1 MKKAIGYIRISTK
14 DQSNF
19 SLQGQEQ
26 YIRDFAG
33 KQGYEVISVFK
44 DDGQSAKNFDRPDWK
59 LLQKFCKDNHHQVD
73 ALIVSK
79 YDRFSRNLKDAL
91 NMIEVL
97 EEKYSIKILSALEP
111 ILLNPNSP
119 YFFQF
124 RTQMLMGAQVEW
136 LVIKDRT
143 RAGINTALKSGR
155 YISKAPV
162 GYTNSRDASNKT
174 ILLIDEGKALIIK
187 RMFEMFLQGAPLKE
201 IKLEAMRKGFKKKY
215 KSAVRET
222 LTNPVYAGL
231 IKVPAYND
239 EPEHLVK
246 GLHQGL
252 VSEADWWKVQNTFN
266 AENKIHRTVMNEQV
280 PLRSV
285 LKCKHGHPL
294 TAGNSKGKK
303 QYYWYYKNACCAKH
317 NLSAKKLHDQLDEI
331 LKVMSLPDHY
341 LTYLQE
347 AIEKQLTIQEGQSAT
362 ILFEKRSE
370 LAVLQ
375 QRLDKVEEKFIIDKL
390 DPPAYKKWS
399 SRYQHEIA
407 IVKKYIADASQ
418 PIDQLRAF
426 FIGNLS
432 RLGNLHWQY
441 HEADLH
447 TKQAILRTVFNSR
460 LYYDGGA
467 YRTPYVLP
475 ALGLKAA
482 LLAEKKLLYIEQPS
496 SKTGKIGD
504 CTPDPPSIEHLTP
517 LLQILSQ
524 IKTA

>member
-1 MKKAIGYIRISTK
+1 MKRAIGYIRISTK

-33 KQGYEVISVFK
+33 KQGYEILSVFK

-162 GYTNSRDASNKT
+162 GYKNSRDASNKT
-174 ILLIDEGKALIIK
+174 MLLVDDAKAPIIR

-201 IKLEAMRKGFKKKY
+201 IKLEALRMGFKKNY

-222 LTNPVYAGL
+222 LVNPVYAGL
-231 IKVPAYND
+231 IRVPAYND

-252 VSEADWWKVQNTFN
+252 VSEADWWMVQNTFN
-266 AENKIHRTVMNEQV
+266 EENKIHRTVMNEQV

-285 LKCKHGHPL
+285 LKCIHGHPL
-294 TAGNSKGKK
+294 TAGNSKGKNK
-303 QYYWYYKNACCAKH
+303 YYWYYKNLCCVKH
-317 NLSAKKLHDQLDEI
+317 NLPAKKLHQQLDEI
-331 LKVMSLPDHY
+331 LKGLSLPDHY
-341 LTYLQE
+341 VTYLQE
-347 AIEKQLTIQEGQSAT
+347 SIENQLILQQGQTAAILSEK
-362 ILFEKRSE
+362 KSE
-370 LAVLQ
+370 LAILK
-375 QRLDKVEEKFIIDKL
+375 QRLDKVEEKYILDKL
-390 DPPAYKKWS
+390 DPEAYTKWRN
-399 SRYQHEIA
+399 RYMQEIA
-407 IVKKYIADASQ
+407 ITKKYIADATQ
-418 PIDQLRAF
+418 PVEELRAF
-426 FIGNLS
+426 FRGNLS
-432 RLGNLHWQY
+432 RLTNLQWQY
-441 HEADLH
+441 QQADLH
-447 TKQAILRTVFNSR
+447 TKQAILRAVFNSR
-460 LYYDGGA
+460 LYYSDGA
-467 YRTPYVLP
+467 YRTPYILP
-475 ALGLKAA
+475 ALSLKAA
-482 LLAEKKLLYIEQPS
+482 LLAEKKLLYIEQPCQ
-496 SKTGKIGD
+496 KNEKIGD
-504 CTPDPPSIEHLTP
+504 CTPPPPSIEHLTP